1 MSNSLVTNKSKGSNA
16 LTVRQEE
23 LINVLLAGGRW
34 RDALDQCGYGKDTG
48 RSDILKSANFRRE
61 LADRTENLIAF
72 NGPAALAALEDAL
85 HDPTQ
90 PGTREKV
97 KVATEFLDRMG
108 LGKIERV
115 KHEGEVIN
123 SLFILPPKNID
134 QDDY

>member
-1 MSNSLVTNKSKGSNA
+1 MSTDVIELKGNSS

-23 LINVLLAGGRW
+23 LIDLLLAGGRW

-48 RSDILKSANFRRE
+48 RSDILKSAKFRKE
-61 LADRTENLIAF
+61 LADRTESLIAF

-123 SLFILPPKNID
+123 SLFILPPKDID
-134 QDDY
+134 QDEY